1 MQTSPCSG
9 RHLDYNVIINMKR
22 KIEIFTAGCQV
33 CAPVVE
39 LVESMACSNCEIEI
53 HDLSKQSDPDFY
65 TEKLQTYKITSLP
78 TVVINGQK
86 LEVSDEG
93 VTKELLSK
101 AGVGSC

>member
-1 MQTSPCSG
+1 
-9 RHLDYNVIINMKR
+9 MKR

-39 LVESMACSNCEIEI
+39 LVESMACSSCEVEI
-53 HDLSKQSDPDFY
+53 YDFSKKSDPNFY
-65 TEKLQTYKITSLP
+65 TEKLQTHKITSLP

-86 LEVSDEG
+86 LEVSEEG
-93 VTKELLSK
+93 ITKELLSK